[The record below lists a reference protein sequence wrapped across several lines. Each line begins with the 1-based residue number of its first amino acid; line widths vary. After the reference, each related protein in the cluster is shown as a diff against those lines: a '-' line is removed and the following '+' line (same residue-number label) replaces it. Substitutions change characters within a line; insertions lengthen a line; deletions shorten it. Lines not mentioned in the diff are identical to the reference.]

1 MITLYAVKNSFSL
14 SFSQAR
20 PLHHRGLL
28 CNMHKNRPIMVP
40 IAGFL
45 IKSTLFIIYLQ
56 FIHISNFFQ
65 IFPKTCV
72 ADRVNGAAPYA
83 HISLASAGRPAD
95 DRERPCFRPVPAY
108 ANFLLLL
115 AAFYMRLIFPE
126 TRTAD
131 RETGKPQAY
140 KFATIF
146 HMLNLSWKIVQKRDI
161 INFVVSPSL
170 AISICFQERD
180 KNRDQCI
187 FWMGTDRRK
196 KHFFLL

>member
-1 MITLYAVKNSFSL
+1 
-14 SFSQAR
+14 
-20 PLHHRGLL
+20 
-28 CNMHKNRPIMVP
+28 MVP

-45 IKSTLFIIYLQ
+45 TKSTLFIIYLQ
-56 FIHISNFFQ
+56 FIHISSFFQ

-72 ADRVNGAAPYA
+72 ADRVNGTAPYA
-83 HISLASAGRPAD
+83 LIALASAARPAD

-115 AAFYMRLIFPE
+115 AVGYMRLIFPE

-146 HMLNLSWKIVQKRDI
+146 HMFHPSWKIVQERDI
-161 INFVVSPSL
+161 TNFVVSPSL
-170 AISICFQERD
+170 ATLIYFQERD
-180 KNRDQCI
+180 KNREQCI
-187 FWMGTDRRK
+187 FWMRTDRRK

>member
-1 MITLYAVKNSFSL
+1 
-14 SFSQAR
+14 
-20 PLHHRGLL
+20 
-28 CNMHKNRPIMVP
+28 MVP

-45 IKSTLFIIYLQ
+45 IKSSTSTFYSQ
-56 FIHISNFFQ
+56 KIHISSFFQ
-65 IFPKTCV
+65 IFPKTC
-72 ADRVNGAAPYA
+72 APDRVNGAAPYA
-83 HISLASAGRPAD
+83 PIALASAARPAD

-115 AAFYMRLIFPE
+115 AAGYMRLIFPE

-146 HMLNLSWKIVQKRDI
+146 HMLHLSWKIVQERDI

-187 FWMGTDRRK
+187 F
-196 KHFFLL
+196 